1 LLAKTFAAGHRN
13 NASGAL
19 TSVGTRGLYWASSSY
34 AAGNINAAFL
44 DFTSGNVNPLNTGN
58 RADAFSVRC
67 VQASTGCFLSFS
79 AFRQKNR
86 GGGNFFDQKYLTLQ
100 QVQMH
105 RTLNPNTMKKI
116 LFLMAFAAWTWAG
129 GIDAAAAQTLEP
141 EFEGEVVAVLPDGSA
156 SKLEKHN
163 VRIKT
168 GAGVYI
174 AGFAAAKQ
182 KTKVVIDG
190 STANVR
196 LDGSQPIELIVRA
209 KDNKADPMSIVRVF
223 RMKATPKN
231 RSAVISAVGTFN
243 VQSNTMEYLP
253 FEAKKYGESSYRLT
267 FEKRPT
273 GEYGVI
279 VSNPNNVD
287 EKMVIVST
295 FAIDNGSDPKKK

>member
-1 LLAKTFAAGHRN
+1 MTSVGASGFAWSSSP
-13 NASGAL
+13 NASG
-19 TSVGTRGLYWASSSY
+19 SVN
-34 AAGNINAAFL
+34 AGNLGFDA
-44 DFTSGNVNPLNTGN
+44 TVVNPLNNNN
-58 RADAFSVRC
+58 RANGFPVRC
-67 VQASTGCFLSFS
+67 VQHLHHGSCFSPFS
-79 AFRQKNR
+79 GSAHAPFSDQMNKKN
-86 GGGNFFDQKYLTLQ
+86 GGGNNIKQKWLSLQ
-100 QVQMH
+100 QTQL
-105 RTLNPNTMKKI
+105 LNPKSMKKF
-116 LFLMAFAAWTWAG
+116 LFLMAFAAMAWGTEPLS
-129 GIDAAAAQTLEP
+129 AQSLEP
-141 EFEGEVVAVLPDGSA
+141 EFEGEVVAVFPDGS
-156 SKLEKHN
+156 SHKLEKHN

-190 STANVR
+190 STAGVR

-223 RMKATPKN
+223 RMKATAKN

-253 FEAKKYGESSYRLT
+253 FTASKYGESSYRLV
-267 FEKRPT
+267 FETRPN